1 MKIFLK
7 IVCALYAIVSLSVFA
22 GIKSIAGYGGKNV
35 MFCQYTHDEPTNTG
49 DYRDAKNLG
58 QFWLGAQTI
67 KLTIAAE
74 ADVWLSNYVNS
85 WYSPIAELDGNV
97 FQMGAEQYGAVQL
110 NGDKTWVGTGD
121 TTTVTFVDDATGA
134 TNSTTAYYLGH
145 FEGGEDISVWMTT
158 LMEDGNEQVDM
169 QQYVFDAEHDTTLV
183 SRVDGTHDLAGNV
196 RINFGVDSV
205 SAGFIGREF
214 VAFGVDNGTPAP
226 SGQPLPGAL
235 VSLALALGTLVTARK
250 IKFKC

>member
-1 MKIFLK
+1 MSKTSKAILTVFL
-7 IVCALYAIVSLSVFA
+7 ALVAGVFA

-35 MFCQYTHDEPTNTG
+35 MFCQYTHDDPTNTG
-49 DYRDAKNLG
+49 DYRDAKNPG
-58 QFWLGAQTI
+58 QNWLGAQTI

-85 WYSPIAELDGNV
+85 WQSPIVALDGNV
-97 FQMGAEQYGAVQL
+97 FQMGAKQYGAVQL
-110 NGDKTWVGTGD
+110 NGDKTWTGTGD

-196 RINFGVDSV
+196 RVNFGVDSV
-205 SAGFIGREF
+205 SVGFIGREF
-214 VAFGVDNGTPAP
+214 VAFGVDAGSTPP
-226 SGQPLPGAL
+226 SGQPLPGAF
-235 VSLALALGTLVTARK
+235 VSLALALGTLSAAKRMHRG
-250 IKFKC
+250 